1 MENELK
7 RIFDIQLNYLKKQL
21 NFVKMDL
28 DCTIF
33 AKFYLYEDL
42 VENNLDKRNLWR
54 EDLKNHSFFS
64 LYHYLRNINYSKKN

>member
-33 AKFYLYEDL
+33 ANFFLYEDR
-42 VENNLDKRNLWR
+42 VENNLDKRNEL
-54 EDLKNHSFFS
+54 
-64 LYHYLRNINYSKKN
+64 